1 MMNRQRPAKH
11 WPVRHGA
18 HFELRERNPFQLL
31 ISGMFFNM
39 SHITP
44 LAIANVQD
52 GRVAIGRRSKV
63 VEGIAHQR
71 TEAREM
77 RMHVLAHFIGQVN
90 RQQVLQ

>member
-52 GRVAIGRRSKV
+52 GRVAIGRRSTV
-63 VEGIAHQR
+63 V
-71 TEAREM
+71 EAREM